1 MRILVAG
8 GAPFVARAVIDAL
21 ETDRNQVFS
30 SASHS
35 SIDAVLHLGIF
46 QTPRDSVSD
55 PRECA
60 RPLATAI
67 DLIDSAVQAGVKR
80 VVLLSNCAVY
90 GEPVTLPVTEDAPIA
105 PISPFAEASV
115 ALEQCVRNFSAAY
128 GFESVV
134 LRAFNIAGF
143 SQPQGQLLPAIVEVA
158 RGRAELLE
166 IYGEDY
172 PTHDG
177 SCVRDYVHVK
187 DIVDAVVLAIE
198 ATGTRS
204 AIYNVGFGAGYSVLE
219 VVEMARQVTLERIP
233 TEAEGRK
240 KGEPAAIISS
250 PDRIMSD
257 LGWQPRHSELDVII
271 DSVWRQG

>member
-8 GAPFVARAVIDAL
+8 GAPFVARPVIDAL
-21 ETDRNQVFS
+21 ETDRNQVLS

-35 SIDAVLHLGIF
+35 SIDAVLHLGIV

-55 PRECA
+55 PRKCA
-60 RPLATAI
+60 RALADAI
-67 DLIDSAVQAGVKR
+67 DLIDSAVQAGVRR

-90 GEPVTLPVTEDAPIA
+90 GEPVSLPVTEEAPIA

-115 ALEQCVRNFSAAY
+115 ALEQCVRNFGAAY
-128 GFESVV
+128 GLESVV
-134 LRAFNIAGF
+134 LRAFNISGF
-143 SQPQGQLLPAIVEVA
+143 SQPQGQLLPSIVEVA
-158 RGRAELLE
+158 RGRAEFLE

-177 SCVRDYVHVK
+177 SCVRDYVHVR
-187 DIVDAVVLAIE
+187 DVAEALVLALE

-233 TEAEGRK
+233 TEAEGRR

-250 PDRIMSD
+250 PDRMMSD

-271 DSVWRQG
+271 DSVWRQV